1 MIACYDMLY
10 EDATKYS
17 ILWEHINFVMPD
29 NGVPN
34 VNFKGFMEDSAQA
47 NYNVVKKIYGDGEP
61 TLSMIKDECPCLS
74 PLVFKL
80 GQGNA

>member
-1 MIACYDMLY
+1 MIACYDVLY
-10 EDATKYS
+10 EDATKYN
-17 ILWEHINFVMPD
+17 ILWGNINFVMSN

-47 NYNVVKKIYGDGEP
+47 NWNVVKKIYGDGEP
-61 TLSMIKDECPCLS
+61 TLPMIKDECN
-74 PLVFKL
+74 L